1 MEAQGL
7 RVPTRDC
14 VQAAASR
21 IAPYIHHTPVLQSQ
35 RLNEIVGTELLFKCE
50 NFQKTGA
57 FKARGAVN
65 VVMQLSSDIQSLVTH
80 SSGNHGAALAW
91 ASGLRAIQCSVVVPE
106 DASPFKRRS
115 MDRYG
120 ATLIDCGQDLESRES
135 VLEEFVKQ
143 HVATFIHPYD
153 DARIIAGQ
161 GTATMEL
168 LECEQNLEQIWVPVG
183 GGGLAS
189 GAVLAGNGTVE
200 VVCAEPELA
209 KDAYLSMQTG
219 FRQPSLPPIT
229 IADGLRSS
237 LGEINFRILKA
248 AKTRVALATED
259 SIRRALNLV
268 FETMK
273 IVIEPSAAVAV
284 AAMLDNPSLVAKR
297 VGVILSGGN
306 IPYPS

>member
-1 MEAQGL
+1 M

-35 RLNEIVGTELLFKCE
+35 CLNEIVGTELLFKCE

-65 VVMQLSSDIQSLVTH
+65 VVMQLSSDIKSVVTH

-91 ASGLRAIQCSVVVPE
+91 ASGLRAIQCYVVVPE

-120 ATLIDCGQDLESRES
+120 ATIIDCGQDLESRES
-135 VLEEFVKQ
+135 VLEEFLKK

-168 LECEQNLEQIWVPVG
+168 LDCEQNLEQIWVPVG

-189 GAVLAGNGTVE
+189 GAILAGNGTVE
-200 VVCAEPELA
+200 VVCAEPALA

-219 FRQPSLPPIT
+219 FRQPPLPPIT

-273 IVIEPSAAVAV
+273 IVIEPSAAVVV

-306 IPYPS
+306 IPYTS

>member
-1 MEAQGL
+1 M

-65 VVMQLSSDIQSLVTH
+65 VVMQLSSDTQSVVTH

-91 ASGLRAIQCSVVVPE
+91 ASGLRGIQSYVVVPK
-106 DASPFKRRS
+106 DASPFKRSS
-115 MDRYG
+115 MERYN
-120 ATLIDCGQDLESRES
+120 ATLIDCGQDLDSRER
-135 VLEEFVKQ
+135 VLEEFLKQ
-143 HVATFIHPYD
+143 HEASFIHPYD

-161 GTATMEL
+161 GTATLEL
-168 LECEQNLEQIWVPVG
+168 LDCEQNLDQIWVPVG

-189 GAVLAGNGTVE
+189 GAILAGNGTVE

-219 FRQPSLPPIT
+219 FRQPPLPPIT

-237 LGEINFRILKA
+237 LGEINFRILKT

-259 SIRRALNLV
+259 SIRRALNLM

-273 IVIEPSAAVAV
+273 IVIEPSAAVVV

-306 IPYPS
+306 IPYPN